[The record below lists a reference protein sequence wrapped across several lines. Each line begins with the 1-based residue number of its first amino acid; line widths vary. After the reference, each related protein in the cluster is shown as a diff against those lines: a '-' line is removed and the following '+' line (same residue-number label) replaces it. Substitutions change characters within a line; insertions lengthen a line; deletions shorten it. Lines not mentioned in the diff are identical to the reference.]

1 MKTQKEVLTI
11 LPDKTGGSSRVDEDN
26 KKLFVSGLYSVT
38 DVDGDV
44 YLQSSVFNEV
54 FGKTKKMSKDSVK
67 RLAIVKIEE
76 NGKAIYR
83 AYRASSIDGLT
94 SKYVGLTPNSLY
106 LLNDAEGKA
115 PTKVELSPGKYIPF
129 YWYHP
134 DKAIR
139 ISFKLGLLSVALGF
153 LSVVLGLLGFVLGI
167 CSLVVTVVSWLT

>member
-1 MKTQKEVLTI
+1 M
-11 LPDKTGGSSRVDEDN
+11 DDGN
-26 KKLFVSGLYSVT
+26 KKLFMSGVYSVA

-44 YLQSSVFNEV
+44 YLQSSVFEEV
-54 FGKTKKMSKDSVK
+54 FGITKKMSNDNVK

-83 AYRASSIDGLT
+83 AFRSSSIDGFT
-94 SKYVGLTPNSLY
+94 NKYVGLTPNSLY

-139 ISFKLGLLSVALGF
+139 ISFKLGLLSVALG
-153 LSVVLGLLGFVLGI
+153 LLGFVLGI
-167 CSLVVTVVSWLT
+167 CSLVVSVV